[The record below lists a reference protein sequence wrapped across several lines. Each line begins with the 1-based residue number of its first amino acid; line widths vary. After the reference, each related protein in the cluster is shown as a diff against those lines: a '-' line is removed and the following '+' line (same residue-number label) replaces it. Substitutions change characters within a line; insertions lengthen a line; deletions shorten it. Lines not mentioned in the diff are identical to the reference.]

1 MKRLLA
7 LCCALALL
15 LTCAACGGG
24 GSPKQTVAAF
34 FDAAKTIDIE
44 GMNACLAED
53 QALTWDLDDP
63 TVDHST
69 PDLAELLRTLA
80 AKLDY
85 TLDNLETSGSAAAA
99 DVTVRYADASF
110 AVRDAMTDV
119 MADLLATLFGAETE
133 TDPEALLIEA
143 IREKLETETLPEKTA
158 QLTLRLEKTD
168 GGWII
173 TNLPDEMINMMTGNA
188 VTAFENAV
196 ESLTGK

>member
-34 FDAAKTIDIE
+34 FDAAKKIDIE

-53 QALTWDLDDP
+53 QALTWDLENETMDKN
-63 TVDHST
+63 T
-69 PDLAELLRTLA
+69 PGLADLLRTLA

-85 TLDNLETSGSAAAA
+85 TLDNCEKSGDAAAA

-110 AVRDAMTDV
+110 AIKDAMTDV
-119 MADLLATLFGAETE
+119 MADLLASLFGAETE
-133 TDPEALLIEA
+133 TDPETLLIEA

-158 QLTLRLEKTD
+158 QLTLRLQKTD
-168 GGWII
+168 DGWVI
-173 TNLPDEMINMMTGNA
+173 TTLPDELITMMTGNA

-196 ESLTGK
+196 EAVTGK